1 MKSSSN
7 TLNEWNVIDF
17 FYLTCLVIISGKIS
31 SKEKS
36 RNRLVVI
43 FFVLNL
49 EMEDDNI
56 FWHAMLRCDI
66 QFMAAIFLTIFII
79 FFFPSSFR
87 QESTNILM

>member
-17 FYLTCLVIISGKIS
+17 FLSHLLGEIS
-31 SKEKS
+31 SKE
-36 RNRLVVI
+36 NPDQTFL
-43 FFVLNL
+43 LNL
-49 EMEDDNI
+49 KMEDDNI
-56 FWHAMLRCDI
+56 FWHAMLRCNI